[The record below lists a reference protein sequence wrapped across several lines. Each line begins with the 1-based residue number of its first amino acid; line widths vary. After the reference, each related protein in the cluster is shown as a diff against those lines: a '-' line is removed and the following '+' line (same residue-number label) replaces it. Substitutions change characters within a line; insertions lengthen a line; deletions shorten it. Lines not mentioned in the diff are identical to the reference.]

1 MNEKEKQIV
10 EELSEF
16 LFSVDG
22 TSYKGGPIRVGNYAA
37 LALALYDKGYRKQS
51 AGEWIRVAA
60 FNDGVLNTVK
70 CSACGVYQPLG
81 CWDYHS
87 YCPRCGA
94 KMGGGA
100 E

>member
-1 MNEKEKQIV
+1 MNEKEKQI
-10 EELSEF
+10 EEMATDVCRCLVWDQDGYAT
-16 LFSVDG
+16 VDCLI
-22 TSYKGGPIRVGNYAA
+22 TAKNLHHI
-37 LALALYDKGYRKQS
+37 GYRKQRV
-51 AGEWIRVAA
+51 GEWIRVAA